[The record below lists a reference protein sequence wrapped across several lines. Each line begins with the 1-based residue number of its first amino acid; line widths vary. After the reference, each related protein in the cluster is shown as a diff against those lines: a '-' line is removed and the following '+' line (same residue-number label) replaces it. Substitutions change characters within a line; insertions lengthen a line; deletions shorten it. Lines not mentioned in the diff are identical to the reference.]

1 MAASGRK
8 IEINIRLFYLH
19 GDLQTILRFNTN
31 KHTDIRQLQS
41 HVDEHF
47 NLNML
52 REEKMSNILKK
63 MWDEEISIRRKKR
76 INFSLFCSNY
86 ELIYEVILALLA

>member
-1 MAASGRK
+1 
-8 IEINIRLFYLH
+8 
-19 GDLQTILRFNTN
+19 
-31 KHTDIRQLQS
+31 
-41 HVDEHF
+41 
-47 NLNML
+47 
-52 REEKMSNILKK
+52 MSNILKT